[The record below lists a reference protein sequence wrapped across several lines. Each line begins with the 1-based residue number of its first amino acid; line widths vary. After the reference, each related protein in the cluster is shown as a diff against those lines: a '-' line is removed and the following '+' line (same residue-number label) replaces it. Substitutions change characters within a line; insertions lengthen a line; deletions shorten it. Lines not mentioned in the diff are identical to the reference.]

1 MGLDI
6 RHEFITY
13 HIINKSGILSILYY
27 MIGYAIIPIIVPLMA
42 HNIFVLLQLLEYD
55 RQESGMNIYYA
66 LKIKAQS
73 VLDSHSHQISPIYF
87 LG

>member
-1 MGLDI
+1 MGLNI

-13 HIINKSGILSILYY
+13 HIIIKVVFFLYY

-55 RQESGMNIYYA
+55 RQESGMNIYNA

-73 VLDSHSHQISPIYF
+73 VLDGHSHQISPIYF

>member
-1 MGLDI
+1 MV
-6 RHEFITY
+6 FF
-13 HIINKSGILSILYY
+13 LYY

-55 RQESGMNIYYA
+55 RQESGMNIYNA

-73 VLDSHSHQISPIYF
+73 VPDGHSHQISPIYF

>member
-27 MIGYAIIPIIVPLMA
+27 MIGYAIIPIIVPPMV
-42 HNIFVLLQLLEYD
+42 HNIFALLQLLEYD
-55 RQESGMNIYYA
+55 RQESSRYIYYNA
-66 LKIKAQS
+66 LKKLEVCQMVILTK
-73 VLDSHSHQISPIYF
+73 
-87 LG
+87 